1 MNDTKNHRLCQS
13 STTIWCILKHNAVLF
28 TNASHKIPIFRL
40 HRRRHSGVSSTT
52 FASAHYQNCI
62 LVLRSVLL
70 YICDVNRN
78 RIIPFIHSPSHV
90 GWCACVC
97 VDLSYV
103 AVDCPCYEAKQ
114 LIRIFRVDYERIQS
128 QCGHAHRELGK
139 SKTVILGRR
148 TV

>member
-1 MNDTKNHRLCQS
+1 MPFYSPTHRIKFPFFVC
-13 STTIWCILKHNAVLF
+13 TVGGIAEYRPHNLPV
-28 TNASHKIPIFRL
+28 HIIKIVFGSPF
-40 HRRRHSGVSSTT
+40 
-52 FASAHYQNCI
+52 
-62 LVLRSVLL
+62 RSVI
-70 YICDVNRN
+70 YIRNENRN
-78 RIIPFIHSPSHV
+78 RIIPFIRSPSHV